1 MMKVSIRRRLLF
13 LLLSVICVVWSTV
26 TWRVYVKTQHE
37 VEELFDANLA
47 QSARVLFGLL
57 KHEALEEKEGE
68 EDKGKV
74 GIDFESCE
82 QGHRYEHKLAFLIR
96 HRDGRVLT
104 HSVMAPVFPVP
115 SRDSPHFSDYKIEEH
130 RWRVFTLQEGEFF
143 VQTGER
149 YDIRNELI
157 REIISSTLS
166 VLLLVLPLFALL
178 IWLSVGR
185 SFKPLQQVA
194 TEIASRCP
202 DQLQPLDIQKI
213 PIEIIDIIDSLNI
226 LFTRLERAFENERRF
241 TADAAHELRTPL
253 AGLKTQAQ
261 VAQRAT
267 DPRQRQQ
274 ALQQIVIGVDRATHL
289 VTQLLILARMDA
301 TQTMSKQPLDLQAL
315 VSQILAELAPQA
327 LDKTIDLGLEEETTE
342 LALTIGN
349 QDALSLLIRNLVDNA
364 IRYTPAGGQVT
375 VSLEQVK
382 PSIVTLRVSDTGPGI
397 PVEQRQRLFERFYRG
412 DNHNIPGSGLG
423 LSIAQRVAELHNIE
437 ISMDNISPGTGL
449 SVSMDFVTTPA

>member
-1 MMKVSIRRRLLF
+1 MKISIRRRLLF

-26 TWRVYVKTQHE
+26 TWRIYVKTQHE

-57 KHEALEEKEGE
+57 RHETVEEKEGE

-74 GIDFESCE
+74 GIDLESCE

-104 HSVMAPVFPVP
+104 HSVMAPLFPMP
-115 SRDSPHFSDYKIEEH
+115 SRDSPPFSDYQIEEH
-130 RWRVFTLQEGEFF
+130 RWRVFTLQEGQFF

-166 VLLLVLPLFALL
+166 VLLIVLPLFALL

-185 SFKPLQQVA
+185 SLKPLHQVA

-202 DQLQPLDIQKI
+202 DQLQPLDTQKI
-213 PIEIIDIIDSLNI
+213 PMEIIDIIDSLNT
-226 LFTRLERAFENERRF
+226 LFTRLKRAFENERRF

-267 DPRQRQQ
+267 DPQQRQQ
-274 ALQQIVIGVDRATHL
+274 ALQQIIIGVDRATHL
-289 VTQLLILARMDA
+289 VSQLLILARMDA
-301 TQTMSKQPLDLQAL
+301 TQTMSKQTIDLPAL

-327 LDKTIDLGLEEETTE
+327 LDKAIDLGLEETTQ
-342 LALTIGN
+342 LALTMGN
-349 QDALSLLIRNLVDNA
+349 QDALYLLIRNLVDNA

-382 PSIVTLRVSDTGPGI
+382 PTLLTLRVSDTGPGI

-423 LSIAQRVAELHNIE
+423 LSIAQRVAELHNME
-437 ISMDNISPGTGL
+437 ISMNNVSPGTGL
-449 SVSMDFVTTPA
+449 CVSMNFVTTLA